1 MLGGELELGG
11 RDLPRAQDLTPFRDL
26 GTPSHAQYASLECKL
41 QDFFVIPFSPDASL
55 DQADGF
61 H

>member
-26 GTPSHAQYASLECKL
+26 GAPSHTQYVSLDVNFHSVFSLQPRRAS
-41 QDFFVIPFSPDASL
+41 SL
-55 DQADGF
+55 DQADRF